1 MSKNT
6 TSMDE
11 FTFRKGDIIE
21 YEGCSWLLLAD
32 EKMTTIGG
40 TRVGEVLAR
49 ELQEANTIA
58 EMREITP
65 LLEPFIEVARIQDGQ
80 PLPTEWE
87 KTFRAN
93 DVRDS
98 MTRQIRNGKTLFEK

>member
-21 YEGCSWLLLAD
+21 YGGCRWLLLAD
-32 EKMTTIGG
+32 EQMTTIGG
-40 TRVGEVLAR
+40 TGVGEGLAR

-58 EMREITP
+58 EERELMP
-65 LLEPFIEVARIQDGQ
+65 LLEPHIKVAKIQEGQ
-80 PLPTEWE
+80 PLPTKWE
-87 KTFRAN
+87 KTFLAN
-93 DVRDS
+93 EVRDA
-98 MTRQIRNGKTLFEK
+98 MTRQIRNGNTLFEK